1 MDARYDQLIDL
12 ARTRGL
18 QDKEQLQYL
27 RAMVSEKEIDKV
39 ARAYLRRGREEGE
52 RKEREKHR
60 AEILRIAK
68 NFLDSGVSVEDVARN
83 TGLSPEE
90 VEALKS

>member
-1 MDARYDQLIDL
+1 MFEYADFSTFAPD
-12 ARTRGL
+12 
-18 QDKEQLQYL
+18 DKIKYINDMTTERDIYNQIEY
-27 RAMVSEKEIDKV
+27 AHDKG
-39 ARAYLRRGREEGE
+39 YEEAE

-90 VEALKS
+90 VEAL